1 MPGGVKRNYVAVRRA
16 DTTRQTRRAVV
27 AAAAALYL
35 RDGFGRTTVDAV
47 AASAGVSRKTVF
59 RAVGGKVELLKLAID
74 WAAAGDDAD
83 VPLAERAEIA
93 QLAAQLGEDAIMT
106 HWATLTAAIGS
117 RVAGLSLVL
126 AEAAGIDPA
135 ARDLRDRA
143 QAQRHLGATA
153 FAEFLAARRLL
164 RGDIG
169 VNQAADLAW
178 LYSDPSMYHR
188 LVVERNWRHE
198 DFVAWLTHTVSTQLL
213 QAAGAGPATGTPTT
227 AAPGRR

>member
-1 MPGGVKRNYVAVRRA
+1 VTGGVKRNYLAVHRA
-16 DTTRQTRRAVV
+16 DTARQTRRAVV

-59 RAVGGKVELLKLAID
+59 RAVGGKVDLLKLAID
-74 WAAAGDDAD
+74 WAAAGDDED

-93 QLAAQLGEDAIMT
+93 QLAAQLGGDAIMT
-106 HWATLTAAIGS
+106 HWAMLTAAIGS

-126 AEAAGIDPA
+126 AEAAGTDPA

-153 FAEFLAARRLL
+153 FAEFLAARGLL
-164 RGDIG
+164 RSDVD

-178 LYSDPSMYHR
+178 LYSDPWMYHR
-188 LVVERNWRHE
+188 LVVERNWSHE
-198 DFVAWLTHTVSTQLL
+198 DFVAWLAHAVGTQLL
-213 QAAGAGPATGTPTT
+213 QAAGAGPATGMSTT
-227 AAPGRR
+227 AAPDRR